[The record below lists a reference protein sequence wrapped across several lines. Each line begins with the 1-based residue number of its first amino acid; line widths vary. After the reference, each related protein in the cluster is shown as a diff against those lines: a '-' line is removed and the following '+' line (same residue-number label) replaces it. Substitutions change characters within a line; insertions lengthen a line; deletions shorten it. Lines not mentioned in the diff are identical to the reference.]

1 MADKIVEPKT
11 TEVALK
17 PEVKELLNELRGLMR
32 NLDPKKTNDRLIK
45 RTLATVKAVIADLEG
60 EMK

>member
-1 MADKIVEPKT
+1 MADKAIET
-11 TEVALK
+11 ITLK

>member
-1 MADKIVEPKT
+1 
-11 TEVALK
+11 
-17 PEVKELLNELRGLMR
+17 MR